1 MKTAFVLALLCL
13 LALVSFTDARRQA
26 TKSIPAATQ
35 GIPAAYAEDLKRME
49 QYLRLVKSENSEVLS
64 AKLENQLF
72 IHSLQIQ
79 EPVVENKRAIVFPE
93 AEPIVQKSARSGQ
106 NERAEALRKQII
118 SQRPKNTRNTFEA
131 LAEVVQSRQ
140 F

>member
-13 LALVSFTDARRQA
+13 LALVSFTEARRQ
-26 TKSIPAATQ
+26 TVKSVPAANQ
-35 GIPAAYAEDLKRME
+35 GIPAEYAEDLKRME
-49 QYLRLVKSENSEVLS
+49 QYLKLVKSENSEVLS

-72 IHSLQIQ
+72 IHSQQIQ
-79 EPVVENKRAIVFPE
+79 EPVEEKKRAIVFPE
-93 AEPIVQKSARSGQ
+93 LEPIVQKSARSGQ
-106 NERAEALRKQII
+106 NERAEALRNQII
-118 SQRPKNTRNTFEA
+118 SQRPKNTRNTFES